1 MNADSNFICKNLK
14 LETAQNVQQIV
25 AYPPSGMLLSN

>member
-1 MNADSNFICKNLK
+1 MNADSNFICNNLK

-25 AYPPSGMLLSN
+25 AYPPSEMLLSN